1 MSRLLYRWGRFAA
14 RRPWVVI
21 GVWLALSAGVVLGSA
36 TLGREMKDSF
46 EVPGL
51 DSQTAVELLSA
62 TGSDNGG
69 ITAQVVATPLTDGT
83 TFTGSPA
90 AREQL
95 AEVRA
100 ALAAMPHVVTTSQ
113 AISPDGRVA
122 LIRLQY
128 PTAESLSDAD
138 LVSLKDVVAQEREQT
153 PLRLESGGELYFTFE
168 EAGAGAGELIGIVA
182 AMIILLV
189 AFGSFIAMG
198 LPVGLAVFGLA
209 LGISSLSLINLVFDI
224 PSWAPQVASMIALGV
239 GIDYALFLVTRH
251 REFLAEGLPVP
262 EAVGR
267 ALATAGQ
274 AVLFAGGTVV
284 IAVLGMAFAG
294 IPFMTAAGVATSA
307 IVLVMVLA
315 SLTLLPAFL
324 GLAGQRINR
333 RGHRGIVTADAHPVS
348 RRWMRWGTHVSRHAW
363 AYTIGTTAFLLL
375 LTAPVL
381 ALRLGFPDE
390 GSLPPSRTERAA
402 YDLVAEGF
410 GPGINGPLVVVVD
423 TAGDAGVLAPLREA
437 IAADPG
443 VASVSPPETIEGT
456 TVATMLAVPTTA
468 PQDDGTVDTI
478 ARLREQAF
486 PSALSGTAAE
496 AHIGGQTASWA
507 DIGAK
512 VRDRLPLF
520 VGAVILMSFLLLM
533 LVFRSVLVP
542 LKAAAM
548 TLLSLGAAYGVIVA
562 VFQRGWG
569 AELIGLESTIPVIPF
584 IPMFMFAV
592 LFGLS
597 MDYEVFLLS
606 RVREEYV
613 RTGDSSA
620 AVIRGIASTAR
631 VITSAA
637 LIMICVFMGF
647 VLDDDP
653 ATKMMGLGL
662 ATAVLVDA
670 TIVRMVLVPS
680 TMTLLGRANWWLPA
694 WLDRLLPDV
703 DIDGTR
709 EGLAEPSSDSA
720 SGPGEGRA
728 PGREHVSLDEAR

>member
-1 MSRLLYRWGRFAA
+1 MSRLLYRWGRYAA
-14 RRPWVVI
+14 RRPWTVI
-21 GVWLALSAGVVLGSA
+21 VVWLVLSVGVVVGSA
-36 TLGREMKDSF
+36 TVGRTMKDSF

-51 DSQTAVELLSA
+51 DSQAAIELLA
-62 TGSDNGG
+62 TTGSDNAG
-69 ITAQVVATPLTDGT
+69 ITAQVVATPLTDGA
-83 TFTGSPA
+83 TFTGSTA
-90 AREQL
+90 ASSRL
-95 AEVRA
+95 AEVRT
-100 ALAAMPHVVTTSQ
+100 ALAAMPHVVDATQSV
-113 AISPDGRVA
+113 SPDGRVG

-128 PTAESLSDAD
+128 PTAESLSAAD
-138 LVSLKDVVAQEREQT
+138 LDRLKSVVAQERDRT
-153 PLRLESGGELYFTFE
+153 SLRLESGGELYFTFE
-168 EAGAGAGELIGIVA
+168 ESAAGTGEIVGIAA
-182 AMIILLV
+182 AMIILLL
-189 AFGSFIAMG
+189 AFGSVIAMG
-198 LPVGLAVFGLA
+198 LPIGLSLFGLA

-251 REFLAEGLPVP
+251 REFLALGLSVP
-262 EAVGR
+262 EAAGR
-267 ALATAGQ
+267 ALATAGL

-324 GLAGQRINR
+324 GLAGHRINR
-333 RGHRGIVTADAHPVS
+333 RGHRDVVATDDHPVS
-348 RRWMRWGTHVSRHAW
+348 RRWMRWGTHVSRHSW
-363 AYTIGTTAFLLL
+363 AYLIGTTAVLLA
-375 LTAPVL
+375 LTAP
-381 ALRLGFPDE
+381 ALSMRLGFPDE
-390 GSLPPSRTERAA
+390 GSLPPSRSERVA
-402 YDLVAEGF
+402 YDLVAQGF

-423 TAGDAGVLAPLREA
+423 TAGDADVLTPLRDA

-443 VASVSPPETIEGT
+443 VASVTDPAVISGT
-456 TVATMLAVPTTA
+456 HVATMLAFPSSA
-468 PQDDGTVDTI
+468 PQDAATVATI
-478 ARLREQAF
+478 ARLRDSAF
-486 PSALSGTAAE
+486 PRALAGTTAQ

-507 DIGAK
+507 DIGQK

-520 VGAVILMSFLLLM
+520 IGAVILMSFVLLM

-542 LKAAAM
+542 LKAGAM

-569 AELIGLESTIPVIPF
+569 MDLIGLQSTVPVIPF

-606 RVREEYV
+606 RVREDYV
-613 RTGDSSA
+613 RIGGSDT
-620 AVIRGIASTAR
+620 AVIRGIASSAR

-647 VLDDDP
+647 VFDDDP
-653 ATKMMGLGL
+653 ASKMLGLGL

-670 TIVRMVLVPS
+670 TIVRMVLVPA
-680 TMTLLGRANWWLPA
+680 TMHLLGRANWWLPG
-694 WLDRLLPDV
+694 WLDRLLPTVDV
-703 DIDGTR
+703 DGVVHLPPTGADDV
-709 EGLAEPSSDSA
+709 PSSGA
-720 SGPGEGRA
+720 STGDA
-728 PGREHVSLDEAR
+728 GREVGAVPVH

>member
-1 MSRLLYRWGRFAA
+1 MSRLLNRWGRFAA
-14 RRPWVVI
+14 RRPWTVI
-21 GVWLALSAGVVLGSA
+21 GVWLVLSVGVVLGSA
-36 TLGREMKDSF
+36 TAGRTMQDSF
-46 EVPGL
+46 DVPGL
-51 DSQTAVELLSA
+51 DSQAAIELLA
-62 TGSDNGG
+62 TTGSDNAG
-69 ITAQVVATPLTDGT
+69 ITAQVVATPRADGA
-83 TFTGSPA
+83 TFTGSTVA
-90 AREQL
+90 SAQL
-95 AEVRA
+95 AQVRT
-100 ALAAMPHVVTTSQ
+100 ALAAMAHVVGATQSV
-113 AISPDGRVA
+113 SPDGRVG

-128 PTAESLSDAD
+128 PTAESLSTAD
-138 LVSLKDVVAQEREQT
+138 LDTLKRVVADERDRT
-153 PLRLESGGELYFTFE
+153 SLRLESGGELYFTFE
-168 EAGAGAGELIGIVA
+168 ESGAAAGELVGVVA
-182 AMIILLV
+182 AMIILLL
-189 AFGSFIAMG
+189 AFGSIVAMG
-198 LPVGLAVFGLA
+198 LPIGLSLFGLA

-251 REFLAEGLPVP
+251 REFLALGLSVP
-262 EAVGR
+262 EAAGR

-333 RGHRGIVTADAHPVS
+333 RGHRGVVAIDDHAVS
-348 RRWMRWGTHVSRHAW
+348 RRWMRWGTHVSRHSW
-363 AYTIGTTAFLLL
+363 AYLIGTTAVLLA

-381 ALRLGFPDE
+381 SMRLGFPDE
-390 GSLPPSRTERAA
+390 GALPPSRSERAA
-402 YDLVAEGF
+402 YDLVAQGF

-423 TAGDAGVLAPLREA
+423 TAGDADVLTPLRRA

-443 VASVSPPETIEGT
+443 VASVTEPAVITGT
-456 TVATMLAVPTTA
+456 HVATMLAFPATA
-468 PQDDGTVDTI
+468 PQDAATVATI
-478 ARLREQAF
+478 ARLRDSAF
-486 PSALSGTAAE
+486 PQALAGTTAQ

-507 DIGAK
+507 DIGQK

-520 VGAVILMSFLLLM
+520 IGAVILMSFLLLM

-569 AELIGLESTIPVIPF
+569 MDLIGLQSTVPVIPF

-613 RTGDSSA
+613 RTGDSDA
-620 AVIRGIASTAR
+620 AVIRGIASSAR

-647 VLDDDP
+647 VFDDDP
-653 ATKMMGLGL
+653 ASKMLGLGL

-670 TIVRMVLVPS
+670 TIVRMVLVPA
-680 TMTLLGRANWWLPA
+680 TMHLLGRANWWLPG
-694 WLDRLLPDV
+694 WLDRLLPTVDV
-703 DIDGTR
+703 DGAVHLPPAGADDAPTSDAST
-709 EGLAEPSSDSA
+709 EGDSGELAA
-720 SGPGEGRA
+720 SLVR
-728 PGREHVSLDEAR
+728 

>member
-1 MSRLLYRWGRFAA
+1 M
-14 RRPWVVI
+14 
-21 GVWLALSAGVVLGSA
+21 
-36 TLGREMKDSF
+36 
-46 EVPGL
+46 
-51 DSQTAVELLSA
+51 
-62 TGSDNGG
+62 
-69 ITAQVVATPLTDGT
+69 
-83 TFTGSPA
+83 
-90 AREQL
+90 
-95 AEVRA
+95 
-100 ALAAMPHVVTTSQ
+100 
-113 AISPDGRVA
+113 SPDGRVA

-128 PTAESLSDAD
+128 PAAESISAAD
-138 LVSLKDVVAQEREQT
+138 LAELKRVVAQERERT
-153 PLRLESGGELYFTFE
+153 KLRLESGGELYFTFE
-168 EAGAGAGELIGIVA
+168 ESAAGTGEIVGVIA
-182 AMIILLV
+182 AMVILLL
-189 AFGSFIAMG
+189 AFGSVIAMG
-198 LPVGLAVFGLA
+198 LPIGLALFGLA
-209 LGISSLSLINLVFDI
+209 LGISSLSLVNLVFDI
-224 PSWAPQVASMIALGV
+224 PSWAPQVAAMIALGV

-251 REFLAEGLPVP
+251 REFLAHGLSVP
-262 EAVGR
+262 EAAGR

-294 IPFMTAAGVATSA
+294 IPFMTSAGIATSA

-315 SLTLLPAFL
+315 SMTLLPAFL

-333 RGHRGIVTADAHPVS
+333 RGHRGITAGEHTVS
-348 RRWMRWGTHVSRHAW
+348 RRWTRWGTHVSRHAW
-363 AYTIGTTAFLLL
+363 AYTLGTTALLLL

-402 YDLVAEGF
+402 YDLVAQGF

-423 TAGDAGVLAPLREA
+423 SAGDSGVLDSLRSA
-437 IAADPG
+437 IEADPG
-443 VASVSPPETIEGT
+443 IASVTEPEPVAGSS
-456 TVATMLAVPTTA
+456 VATMLAFPTTS
-468 PQDDGTVDTI
+468 PQDDATVATI
-478 ARLREQAF
+478 QRLRGTTF
-486 PSALSGTAAE
+486 PAVLSDSGSR

-507 DIGAK
+507 DIGQK

-520 VGAVILMSFLLLM
+520 IGAVILMSFVLLM

-569 AELIGLESTIPVIPF
+569 MDLIGLESTVPVIPF

-613 RTGDSSA
+613 RTGDSDT
-620 AVIRGIASTAR
+620 AVIRGIASSAR

-637 LIMICVFMGF
+637 LIMICVFLGF
-647 VLDDDP
+647 VLDEDP
-653 ATKMMGLGL
+653 ATKMLGLGL

-670 TIVRMVLVPS
+670 TVVRMVLVPA
-680 TMTLLGRANWWLPA
+680 TMRLLGRANWWLPG
-694 WLDRLLPDV
+694 WLDRLLPAVDV
-703 DIDGTR
+703 DGGD
-709 EGLAEPSSDSA
+709 AEAELVHLTDVA
-720 SGPGEGRA
+720 EADRGFA
-728 PGREHVSLDEAR
+728 PALTPAR